1 MTMQVHQ
8 TDYKK
13 SPPFTFVK

>member
-1 MTMQVHQ
+1 VAESIS

-13 SPPFTFVK
+13 SPSGG